1 MRYIHILIIMLLVS
15 MASCGNDE
23 EFVIN
28 CEIRGLGSKGV
39 EMYYTTRSM
48 QRSGFHPVDGKIVL
62 RGVASEPTLVEVFTT
77 DGEPLFMCVAQ
88 NGDELEVKMDL
99 EKPGVI
105 KIKGN
110 DASEKYARFVT
121 ENDSVLKSGDVAAIN
136 ALVADEVMAHPDRI
150 SSAMLLVTRFNAR
163 GYELKADSLVN
174 TLKPQA
180 RPSWVVGAYPG
191 MVGEQV
197 SSMARGTVKPITIN
211 CGQLNERDT
220 TLRYWPSNQTYSM
233 IVVTGTGKGDSVR
246 TMLKELTG
254 KLPKRRFKA
263 LEVAVMGDSAMWK
276 LAIRRDSAKWMQG
289 WVAGGVAGTVVRT
302 LQIPGVPYFIVAD
315 SLGNQVYR
323 GYSATAA
330 GDSVKSRLAR
340 FFDSGDSDEDTGP
353 VAESGAK
360 DAAADKASARNAVTL
375 PASPKKIIPRP
386 DKQLKRMDNGQSGAA
401 GGEHAIMKSQPQR

>member
-1 MRYIHILIIMLLVS
+1 MRYIHILIIMLLVL
-15 MASCGNDE
+15 MTSCGNDE

-28 CEIRGLGSKGV
+28 CEIRGLGSEGV

-48 QRSGFHPVDGKIVL
+48 QHSGFHPVDGKVSL

-77 DGEPLFMCVAQ
+77 AGEPLFMCVAQ

-110 DASEKYARFVT
+110 EASEEYARFVT
-121 ENDSVLKSGDVAAIN
+121 ENDSLLRSGDVAAIN
-136 ALVADEVMAHPDRI
+136 RLVADEVMAHPGRV

-174 TLKPQA
+174 ILKPEA

-197 SSMARGTVKPITIN
+197 SSTARGKVKPITIN
-211 CGQLNERDT
+211 CGLLNERDT

-254 KLPKRRFKA
+254 KLHERRFKA

-289 WVAGGVAGTVVRT
+289 WVAGGVAGTAVRA

-330 GDSVKSRLAR
+330 GDSVRSRLAR
-340 FFDSGDSDEDTGP
+340 FLGSGNSDGGDEADTAK
-353 VAESGAK
+353 VTSGQ
-360 DAAADKASARNAVTL
+360 ADKASVRNADPLSVSPQRRIPLPDRQLQRMDEEQKVT
-375 PASPKKIIPRP
+375 ADDERAVMRPRP
-386 DKQLKRMDNGQSGAA
+386 R
-401 GGEHAIMKSQPQR
+401 R

>member
-15 MASCGNDE
+15 MTSCGNDE

-28 CEIRGLGSKGV
+28 CEIRGLGSEGV

-48 QRSGFHPVDGKIVL
+48 QHSGFHPVDGKVSL

-77 DGEPLFMCVAQ
+77 AGEPLFMCVAQ

-99 EKPGVI
+99 EKPGVL

-110 DASEKYARFVT
+110 EASEEYARFVT
-121 ENDSVLKSGDVAAIN
+121 ENDSMLRSGDVAAIN
-136 ALVADEVMAHPDRI
+136 RLVADEVMAHPGRV

-174 TLKPQA
+174 ILKPEA

-197 SSMARGTVKPITIN
+197 SSTARGKVKPITIN
-211 CGQLNERDT
+211 CGLLNERDT

-254 KLPKRRFKA
+254 KLHERRFKA

-289 WVAGGVAGTVVRT
+289 WVAGGVAGTAVRA

-323 GYSATAA
+323 GYSAIAA
-330 GDSVKSRLAR
+330 GDSVRSRLAR
-340 FFDSGDSDEDTGP
+340 FFGSGNSDGGNVADTAKVMPGP
-353 VAESGAK
+353 
-360 DAAADKASARNAVTL
+360 ADKASVRNADPLSVSPQRRIPLPDKRLQRMDEEQKVT
-375 PASPKKIIPRP
+375 ADDESAVMRPRP
-386 DKQLKRMDNGQSGAA
+386 R
-401 GGEHAIMKSQPQR
+401 R

>member
-1 MRYIHILIIMLLVS
+1 
-15 MASCGNDE
+15 
-23 EFVIN
+23 
-28 CEIRGLGSKGV
+28 
-39 EMYYTTRSM
+39 
-48 QRSGFHPVDGKIVL
+48 
-62 RGVASEPTLVEVFTT
+62 
-77 DGEPLFMCVAQ
+77 
-88 NGDELEVKMDL
+88 
-99 EKPGVI
+99 
-105 KIKGN
+105 
-110 DASEKYARFVT
+110 
-121 ENDSVLKSGDVAAIN
+121 
-136 ALVADEVMAHPDRI
+136 
-150 SSAMLLVTRFNAR
+150 MLLVTRFNAR

-289 WVAGGVAGTVVRT
+289 WVAGGVAGTAVRT

-340 FFDSGDSDEDTGP
+340 FFDSGDSDEETGT

-360 DAAADKASARNAVTL
+360 DAVADKASVRNAVTL

>member
-180 RPSWVVGAYPG
+180 RPSWVMGAYPG

-289 WVAGGVAGTVVRT
+289 WVAGGVAGIAVRT

-340 FFDSGDSDEDTGP
+340 FFDSENSDEDTGP
-353 VAESGAK
+353 VA
-360 DAAADKASARNAVTL
+360 
-375 PASPKKIIPRP
+375 
-386 DKQLKRMDNGQSGAA
+386 
-401 GGEHAIMKSQPQR
+401 